1 MSNVKS
7 EASESIFAIPDQ
19 SSSISIVKSEFVT
32 SPQPPPAAFTCEY
45 CGKEFNLKQYLISH
59 VVEIHGDTCMPV
71 KPVKREP
78 YSARPV
84 PSESTSGMI
93 CGESNSSAID
103 ADILH
108 SESGISDPKRLQC
121 TVNDETR
128 QNSIILYC
136 DAERN
141 LMNRHVDIGVKQFSC
156 DVCQKGFSLKRN
168 LKQHLSIHTGMKQ
181 HCCDICQK
189 SFHRKAHLKRHVL
202 IHSGAKPFSCEICQ
216 RSFRQ
221 KGLLNQHIF
230 IQSGLKPHSCEIC
243 QNTFSRKG
251 DLKRLRMIHSGTK
264 QFSCE

>member
-7 EASESIFAIPDQ
+7 EASESMSVIPHQ
-19 SSSISIVKSEFVT
+19 SSSTSTIKSEFVA
-32 SPQPPPAAFTCEY
+32 PPPPPPAAFTCEY
-45 CGKEFNLKQYLISH
+45 CGKEFNLKQYLICH
-59 VVEIHGDTCMPV
+59 VVEIHGDTCMSV
-71 KPVKREP
+71 KPEP
-78 YSARPV
+78 HSARPV
-84 PSESTSGMI
+84 ASEPTSGMC

-168 LKQHLSIHTGMKQ
+168 LKRHLTIHRG
-181 HCCDICQK
+181 
-189 SFHRKAHLKRHVL
+189 
-202 IHSGAKPFSCEICQ
+202 
-216 RSFRQ
+216 
-221 KGLLNQHIF
+221 
-230 IQSGLKPHSCEIC
+230 
-243 QNTFSRKG
+243 
-251 DLKRLRMIHSGTK
+251 
-264 QFSCE
+264 